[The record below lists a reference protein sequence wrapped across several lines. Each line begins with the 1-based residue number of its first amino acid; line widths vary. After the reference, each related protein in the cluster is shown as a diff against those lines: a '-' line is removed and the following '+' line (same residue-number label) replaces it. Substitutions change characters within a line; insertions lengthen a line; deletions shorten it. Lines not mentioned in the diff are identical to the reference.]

1 LGTPADGTITYCSD
15 CTQAN
20 PTATGGSGAF
30 VRRENGAW
38 NGGGGAGAVSSV
50 FSRTGAVT
58 AQTGDYTAAQ
68 VTNAF
73 DVTANNALGAHA
85 ETFTDIATPA
95 NPSAGTTK
103 IYSKGGLVCSLNSS
117 GSENC
122 TGSGGG
128 AVSSVFTRTGA
139 VTAQT
144 GDYTA
149 AQVTN
154 AFDLTANN
162 NLGAHS
168 QTMTDIATPTAPGAV
183 ATKIY
188 SKGGKI
194 CSLDPSSNENCTG
207 GGTGVASVGY
217 SGTFTN
223 STFTVLQTTHLQGAH
238 PQLAI
243 WDSTGTA
250 VYPAYHC
257 LTAGAAAIGCGDST
271 SVGDM
276 VIGPFAASGTYT
288 FLISAGGSGQGTITR
303 SVGATFF
310 SSSALTT
317 QVYCCVVT
325 PAGGTIRSWDIIVDD
340 GTGSGTCASCT
351 ATIKFWRVASGTAT
365 PTSANAINSAGVA
378 LSTGTAIH
386 STTTTDF
393 SLGAGTAVTA
403 NDIYAVQLFN
413 VANAKVVMSKFNYQ

>member
-20 PTATGGSGAF
+20 PTASGGSGAF

-168 QTMTDIATPTAPGAV
+168 QTLTDIATPSAPSSG

-194 CSLDPSSNENCTG
+194 CSLDPSSSENCTG
-207 GGTGVASVGY
+207 G
-217 SGTFTN
+217 
-223 STFTVLQTTHLQGAH
+223 
-238 PQLAI
+238 
-243 WDSTGTA
+243 
-250 VYPAYHC
+250 
-257 LTAGAAAIGCGDST
+257 
-271 SVGDM
+271 
-276 VIGPFAASGTYT
+276 
-288 FLISAGGSGQGTITR
+288 
-303 SVGATFF
+303 
-310 SSSALTT
+310 
-317 QVYCCVVT
+317 
-325 PAGGTIRSWDIIVDD
+325 
-340 GTGSGTCASCT
+340 TGSGVTT
-351 ATIKFWRVASGTAT
+351 PTFLPITILNQTSGTGTEISGNVAT
-365 PTSANAINSAGVA
+365 APGPGHYLLVWHASLNTACTTGSNSVLFTYGW
-378 LSTGTAIH
+378 TGTNG
-386 STTTTDF
+386 SRQRTTGN
-393 SLGAGTAVTA
+393 L
-403 NDIYAVQLFN
+403 
-413 VANAKVVMSKFNYQ
+413 